1 MNDHS
6 DSMQFVWTDYF
17 KFKAS
22 SRGFDLSKIEDI
34 VRYSV
39 ERFYDHLA
47 GRRIAIGKHNRK
59 LVMIAYELI
68 YTSFIPI
75 TIHTITRQQIRY
87 RIRTGR
93 YTNE

>member
-1 MNDHS
+1 MNENS

-17 KFKAS
+17 TFRAS

-39 ERFYDHLA
+39 ERYYDHIT

-59 LVMIAYELI
+59 LVMIAYESIHSSL
-68 YTSFIPI
+68 TPI

-87 RIRTGR
+87 RIRIGR

>member
-1 MNDHS
+1 MNENS

-17 KFKAS
+17 KFRAS
-22 SRGFDLSKIEDI
+22 SRGFDLSKIENI

-39 ERFYDHLA
+39 ERYYDNIT

-59 LVMIAYELI
+59 LVMIAYESI
-68 YTSFIPI
+68 HTSLTPI
-75 TIHTITRQQIRY
+75 TIHAIARQQIRY

-93 YTNE
+93 YTNG